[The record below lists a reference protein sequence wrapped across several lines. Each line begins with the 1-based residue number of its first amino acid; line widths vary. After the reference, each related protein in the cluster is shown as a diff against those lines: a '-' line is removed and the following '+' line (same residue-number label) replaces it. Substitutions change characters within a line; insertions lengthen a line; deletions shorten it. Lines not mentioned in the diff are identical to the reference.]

1 MRFGKAIWMPGLIAV
16 IASLALAACGSDATA
31 TPIPAATIS
40 PTVEPASQ
48 QGSPG
53 LSSEESTYL
62 SEVVRAEQSAMAIF
76 QAFGTIFTQ
85 TYPVREA
92 LIAALLQAGVGT
104 PFIEKTAILEAL
116 VPPERF
122 REDHKIWLEA
132 SKEQLRTDTAAA
144 EAVEAGDLVR
154 FSILN
159 GQLSGFDVTARIA
172 LSPVFCQRVGL
183 AGEQL
188 AICTPDDSVLEGEFE
203 TALNGLI
210 RGFMPAFATSQG
222 SIGFRLSLTPEE
234 LNQILSETAVNSR
247 KAFQGFA
254 AGLEMLTP
262 PEELTAD
269 FGRLRDFSGRAV
281 EIVAEVDRLGKAN
294 NIDGARGELLKLE
307 PAFCDARASFEAED
321 FKDAVAILFVGS
333 PRTCGGTPF

>member
-183 AGEQL
+183 SDQQL
-188 AICTPDDSVLEGEFE
+188 AICTPDDSALDGEFE
-203 TALNGLI
+203 TVINDLI
-210 RGFMPAFATSQG
+210 RGFMPTFSASQG
-222 SIGFRLSLTPEE
+222 NIGFRLSLTPEE
-234 LNQILSETAVNSR
+234 LNQILSETAASAR
-247 KAFQGFA
+247 DAFQGFA
-254 AGLEMLTP
+254 SALETITP
-262 PEELTAD
+262 PGELSAD
-269 FGRLRDFSGRAV
+269 HERLRAFFSRV
-281 EIVAEVDRLGKAN
+281 VKIVTEVDRLGRGGDL
-294 NIDGARGELLKLE
+294 DGARAELLKLE
-307 PAFCDARASFEAED
+307 PAFCDARASFEAAE
-321 FKDAVAILFVGS
+321 FKDAVAILFIGGA
-333 PRTCGGTPF
+333 RTCGGTPF